1 MAESLDIRQEKFCLA
16 YVGEC
21 NGNGTKAAIAAGYT
35 DNENSAAVQASRL
48 LRNVNIISRIKAL
61 RMEAL
66 RESGYDKSK
75 IKELIQHRLV
85 GIVSTHVTDIIHIS
99 PGKYDPNREQVLK
112 DLAYQNGGQQIL
124 DFGDTLIVPTTS
136 LTEEAAGA
144 IKKIK
149 VIQPTKEADGGVEVE
164 MNDVIAAAKL
174 LAEISGLKD
183 GDTTVNVNID
193 AASILSEVEARK
205 AVSGSVS
212 DGSR

>member
-35 DNENSAAVQASRL
+35 NNENSAAVQASRL

-61 RMEAL
+61 RHEAL
-66 RESGYDKSK
+66 VESGYDKSK
-75 IKELIQHRLV
+75 VRELIMRRLT
-85 GIVSTHVTDIIHIS
+85 GIISTNVTDVVHIS
-99 PGKYDPNREQVLK
+99 PGKHDPNRAEVL
-112 DLAYQNGGQQIL
+112 DAIAEQNGGQRVL
-124 DFGDTLIVPTTS
+124 DFGDTIIVPTTC
-136 LTEEAAGA
+136 LTEEVSGA

-164 MNDVIAAAKL
+164 MNDVIAASKL
-174 LAEISGLKD
+174 LAEIAGLKD

-205 AVSGSVS
+205 AVSGSVA
-212 DGSR
+212 DGS